1 MRCFRQP
8 LAFLFLF
15 IGFGLPWS
23 QQSFTS
29 LGSTITDPSAALTPG
44 ATVTTV
50 NNATSI
56 TSSQAASDQ
65 VGNKHVSPAPTNK
78 S

>member
-15 IGFGLPWS
+15 IGFCGLAWS
-23 QQSFTS
+23 QPS
-29 LGSTITDPSAALTPG
+29 LASLRSTITDPSAALTPG

-56 TSSQAASDQ
+56 TSTQAASDQ
-65 VGNKHVSPAPTNK
+65 LGNKHVLWGAYQ
-78 S
+78 

>member
-15 IGFGLPWS
+15 IGVCGLTWPR
-23 QQSFTS
+23 QSPTS
-29 LGSTITDPSAALTPG
+29 LRSTITDSSAASTSG

-50 NNATSI
+50 NNPTSI
-56 TSSQAASDQ
+56 TSTQAASDH
-65 VGNKHVSPAPTNK
+65 VGKKHVSPTNK

>member
-15 IGFGLPWS
+15 IGFCGLAWS
-23 QQSFTS
+23 QPSFTS
-29 LGSTITDPSAALTPG
+29 LRSTITDPSAAWTPG

-65 VGNKHVSPAPTNK
+65 VVNKYVSWGAYE
-78 S
+78 

>member
-15 IGFGLPWS
+15 IGFYGPAWS

-29 LGSTITDPSAALTPG
+29 LPSAISDPSAALTPG
-44 ATVTTV
+44 ATHQHHF
-50 NNATSI
+50 NSGSERSARER
-56 TSSQAASDQ
+56 
-65 VGNKHVSPAPTNK
+65 VSWGAFE
-78 S
+78 

>member
-15 IGFGLPWS
+15 IGFCGLAWS

-29 LGSTITDPSAALTPG
+29 FRSTITDPSAALTLG
-44 ATVTTV
+44 ATVTTL

-56 TSSQAASDQ
+56 TSTQAASDQ
-65 VGNKHVSPAPTNK
+65 VGNKHVSWGAYQ
-78 S
+78 